1 MKICNTLSFE
11 ENVISGVPQG
21 TVLGPSLFLCLIN
34 NIDED
39 TVDNEV
45 YVSLFADDTRA
56 TALVNNNEDVENLQ
70 HNLNKIYKW
79 QKESNMLFNSDKF
92 EWRRKMR

>member
-11 ENVISGVPQG
+11 ENVISGVLQC
-21 TVLGPSLFLCLIN
+21 TVLGPLLFLCLIN
-34 NIDED
+34 NIDEN
-39 TVDNEV
+39 TIDNEV

-92 EWRRKMR
+92 EVL